1 MPRFAEGQFR
11 KRCNFLNTWGFQTG
25 CKVIN
30 AFHSTLLEDSNRL
43 GDRRFSP
50 IFLPSNKKNTTL
62 RGDDEFS
69 PLIKYCEGWWK
80 LKSCWDQCM
89 IFGGFKVKFAQ
100 KRHYEI
106 RHFRD
111 RPKSTHSK
119 LSCLFCIDFSNWFY
133 DFGCKQPSTL
143 KQFKIDACSFQR
155 FLHLRYKK
163 RVCIGLSYYILCN
176 II

>member
-1 MPRFAEGQFR
+1 MQLPQHLRLPDWLQGNQCLSLHAFGRFQQ
-11 KRCNFLNTWGFQTG
+11 TWRS
-25 CKVIN
+25 
-30 AFHSTLLEDSNRL
+30 A
-43 GDRRFSP
+43 
-50 IFLPSNKKNTTL
+50 IFTDFFTKQQKNTTL